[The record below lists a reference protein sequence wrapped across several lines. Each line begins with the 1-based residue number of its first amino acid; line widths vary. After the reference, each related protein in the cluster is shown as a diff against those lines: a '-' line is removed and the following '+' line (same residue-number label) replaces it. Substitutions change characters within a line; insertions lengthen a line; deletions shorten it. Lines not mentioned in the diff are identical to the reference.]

1 MRNLLKITAV
11 LGLLFL
17 ATPARAQVSFG
28 FSIGTPP
35 PAPRAYRVAP
45 YPGPGYEWI
54 EGYWYVANGRW
65 AWHDG
70 YWSRP
75 PYEGA
80 YWVSPYWQGGRYFE
94 GYWSTPRNGDVRH
107 DHRWDRDHDRRD
119 FNRERRDERHDDHD
133 RR

>member
-1 MRNLLKITAV
+1 MRNLLKLSAV

-17 ATPARAQVSFG
+17 ATPASAQSNWSFG

-45 YPGPGYEWI
+45 YPGPGYEWV
-54 EGYWYVANGRW
+54 EGYWYPEGNRW
-65 AWHDG
+65 RWHDG
-70 YWSRP
+70 YWTRA

-80 YWVSPYWQGGRYFE
+80 YWVAPYWDGGRFYE
-94 GYWSTPRNGDVRH
+94 GYWAGSRADFRH

-119 FNRERRDERHDDHD
+119 WNRERREERREEH
-133 RR
+133 R

>member
-11 LGLLFL
+11 LGLLFI

-35 PAPRAYRVAP
+35 PAPRAFRVAP
-45 YPGPGYEWI
+45 RPGPDYEWV
-54 EGYWYVANGRW
+54 EGYWYPVGRRW
-65 AWHDG
+65 VWHDG

-75 PYEGA
+75 PYAGA
-80 YWVSPYWQGGRYFE
+80 YWVQPYWEGGRYFE
-94 GYWSTPRNGDVRH
+94 GYWSTPRGDFRH

-119 FNRERRDERHDDHD
+119 FNRREERRED